1 MKCQSLKRWTIYQKC
16 DKVDGSGNTGVL
28 FLYDKNRLQL
38 SRGCPFFVVRRLLV
52 SVVCLV
58 AEKDLCGAQAQQ
70 LWLMHLVAPQHVESS
85 LIRNQTGPLHWQVNS

>member
-1 MKCQSLKRWTIYQKC
+1 MTTI
-16 DKVDGSGNTGVL
+16 L
-28 FLYDKNRLQL
+28 FLATLDLRFCARSFVAV

-58 AEKDLCGAQAQQ
+58 AEQDLCGAQAQQ

>member
-38 SRGCPFFVVRRLLV
+38 SRGCPSPLSQCDQDPPILLEPQWGV
-52 SVVCLV
+52 FLRVF
-58 AEKDLCGAQAQQ
+58 AQ
-70 LWLMHLVAPQHVESS
+70 SS
-85 LIRNQTGPLHWQVNS
+85 PMVPPGLPLNY